1 MNSLSL
7 LPLKPATLK
16 SAIEAAVAA
25 LVANG
30 MEAEEAL
37 LKLSADFDAWLESDQ
52 RVFPTSLKCLL
63 DRAEWAVQARGAP
76 HQIYSSVIIKLAQS
90 HTQGRREAALV
101 LSQLQMILTLA
112 DEFQHSSAGIARII
126 SQSERRVTVSW
137 KMIEQIL
144 NCLGRRS
151 QLDELSVRKMQARDE
166 AETKADLGD
175 ATVDTIVEKLG
186 FHADAIGLNDEF
198 KAAVIDLF
206 NPTTG
211 SPFVPYLQILAYVCT
226 VAEFG
231 DHPTEYLYTFKPR
244 GNVGNAIF
252 GKFPP
257 SLAPGGNPML
267 NNFKAVDRLTL
278 DWSQAREDHRD
289 QAFALVRIVN
299 GLSSL
304 SFTPRV
310 QLAAAFRRS
319 IIRYVEIKTPSGIA
333 IPEQQ
338 NPEVIER
345 FIRRVAA
352 NQTGTRGIIEQRVT
366 DFLAAMMHPLPEWR
380 SRGLGDPVNATNRS
394 SGKLG
399 DSDFQHASRRE
410 CFAYE
415 CHAGKLTDIYIAEH
429 LRTLRLNLGHRIE
442 EWNHISDLGDW
453 NLKLRFVVHQD
464 GTSSDKPNV
473 SGDFTNSIDVTT
485 FGELFETTKPL
496 MEASSVN
503 AVKLFNRLVIAPL
516 VADNTPHSTK
526 EIAVGLLSAE
536 S

>member
-7 LPLKPATLK
+7 LPLKPANLK
-16 SAIEAAVAA
+16 SAMDAAVATM
-25 LVANG
+25 VAKG

-37 LKLSADFDAWLESDQ
+37 LKLSADFDAWLESDE
-52 RVFPTSLKCLL
+52 RHFPLSLRSLL
-63 DRAEWAVQARGAP
+63 VSAEWADLVNGPP
-76 HQIYSSVIIKLAQS
+76 HKAYSSAIIRLAKA

-101 LSQLQMILTLA
+101 LSQLQLILILA
-112 DEFQHSSAGIARII
+112 DDFQHSSAGIARII
-126 SQSERRVTVSW
+126 SQSEKRTSVNW

-144 NCLGRRS
+144 SCFGRRS
-151 QLDELSVRKMQARDE
+151 RLDEVFVRDIQERDE

-186 FHADAIGLNDEF
+186 FHAEAIGLNDVF
-198 KAAVIDLF
+198 KSAIFNLF
-206 NPTTG
+206 NPSTG
-211 SPFVPYLQILAYVCT
+211 SPFIPYLQILAYVCT
-226 VAEFG
+226 VANRG

-244 GNVGNAIF
+244 GNVANAIF

-278 DWSQAREDHRD
+278 DWSQAREDNRD
-289 QAFALVRIVN
+289 QAFALVRIVD

-319 IIRYVEIKTPSGIA
+319 IIRYIDIKTPFRIA
-333 IPEQQ
+333 MPEQHDLAS
-338 NPEVIER
+338 IGR
-345 FIRRVAA
+345 FIQRVTE
-352 NQTGTRGIIEQRVT
+352 NQTGTRGIIEQRLT
-366 DFLAAMMHPLPEWR
+366 DFMAAMTHPLPDWR
-380 SRGLGDPVNATNRS
+380 PRGLGDPVNATNRS
-394 SGKLG
+394 SRKLG
-399 DSDFQHASRRE
+399 DSDFQHALRRE

-415 CHAGKLTDIYIAEH
+415 CHAGKLTDIYVTEH

-442 EWNHISDLGDW
+442 EWNHISELNEW

-464 GTSSDKPNV
+464 VTSSDKPNV
-473 SGDFTNSIDVTT
+473 SGDFTNSIEVTT
-485 FGELFETTKPL
+485 FEALFETIKPL
-496 MEASSVN
+496 MEESPAN
-503 AVKLFNRLVIAPL
+503 AVQLFNRLVIGPL
-516 VADNTPHSTK
+516 DADNTPHFTK
-526 EIAVGLLSAE
+526 EIAIGLLSGE